1 MMLEVNQE
9 NSLNQVAVRLIEEP
23 PLYSDIPIKTPEDAI
38 RVMGEWMKG
47 LDREVVC
54 VVNMQADL
62 RPINMNIV
70 SMGVL
75 DQSMVHPREIFKSAI
90 LSNAHSMLMMHNHPS
105 GSLEPSVE
113 DIRITDRMEQVGMI
127 LGIPLADHV
136 IVGRGMEYY
145 SFREKEIL
153 KMKEPVYAQNLDAI
167 NLQADA
173 PRKSGNANYDPQK
186 KMDELM
192 ESLEEGMKEM
202 FSSEK
207 YTQYLKTMAK
217 FHTYSLNNTILIS
230 MQRPDATLVTGYE
243 RPSVNELK
251 ILSKIFNKTV
261 DELIGNDDMIEK
273 RREKY
278 FRSICRDCISTMHSL
293 SKIGDVRS
301 YDWSDRTTALLVL
314 RMLYDIVRDRYIS
327 PKGNVY
333 EKFLIKNS
341 SEEERYE
348 WVKFINGSSAS
359 EKEGPFKKYI
369 DGKCEIDEAFSDI
382 DKVLDEKSSKIYDM
396 LEKKRESGMS
406 KTYYRIRRNGG
417 VLKNYEE
424 FSEQRLNECLNN
436 LQSIVSEQDQETFVG
451 RWFTF
456 YCKEIENAYMKKDK
470 DGMDEILKD
479 LSLLRNYIWH
489 KSPVEENVSD
499 DTDIKKSAE

>member
-1 MMLEVNQE
+1 M
-9 NSLNQVAVRLIEEP
+9 SLGKNINTLRKKHDWKKSELAKKCAVSKEKVDAWE
-23 PLYSDIPIKTPEDAI
+23 KGKED
-38 RVMGEWMKG
+38 
-47 LDREVVC
+47 
-54 VVNMQADL
+54 
-62 RPINMNIV
+62 
-70 SMGVL
+70 
-75 DQSMVHPREIFKSAI
+75 
-90 LSNAHSMLMMHNHPS
+90 
-105 GSLEPSVE
+105 
-113 DIRITDRMEQVGMI
+113 
-127 LGIPLADHV
+127 
-136 IVGRGMEYY
+136 
-145 SFREKEIL
+145 
-153 KMKEPVYAQNLDAI
+153 
-167 NLQADA
+167 
-173 PRKSGNANYDPQK
+173 
-186 KMDELM
+186 
-192 ESLEEGMKEM
+192 
-202 FSSEK
+202 
-207 YTQYLKTMAK
+207 
-217 FHTYSLNNTILIS
+217 
-230 MQRPDATLVTGYE
+230 
-243 RPSVNELK
+243 PSVNELK

-261 DELIGNDDMIEK
+261 DELIENDDMIEK

-293 SKIGDVRS
+293 SKIGDVHS

-327 PKGNVY
+327 PKGKVY

-359 EKEGPFKKYI
+359 EKEGPFKNYI
-369 DGKCEIDEAFSDI
+369 DGKCEIDEVFSDI
-382 DKVLDEKSSKIYDM
+382 DKVLDEKSSKIYNM

-406 KTYYRIRRNGG
+406 KTYNRIRRNGG

-436 LQSIVSEQDQETFVG
+436 LESIVSEQDQETFVG

-456 YCKEIENAYMKKDK
+456 YCKEIEDAYMKKDK

-499 DTDIKKSAE
+499 DTDMK